1 MRIKKKKYQFLNDK
15 MIMKKTNHVEIQ
27 IEELKEACKAF
38 KLDETQESYY
48 ISYIEFLEHFKKINE
63 FGKHDVIIGIHLI
76 YGWMPTICHL
86 KSKAFDEAAKI
97 LNKVKKD
104 NQLLLKKTDLD
115 TLKKLFNE
123 SIVGTSK
130 LLHFI
135 SPETYP
141 IWDSKVCHYLGL
153 PANAVNDTS
162 VYLGYIEACRNIIGE
177 GQIDLS
183 TVKGILKDYKIS
195 DMRAIEL
202 VMFTSEKKGGKSQDQ
217 LVDDSID

>member
-1 MRIKKKKYQFLNDK
+1 
-15 MIMKKTNHVEIQ
+15 MKKTKQVEIQ
-27 IEELKEACKAF
+27 IESLKKACEEFEL
-38 KLDETQESYY
+38 DNTQESYY
-48 ISYIEFLEHFKKINE
+48 ISYPEFLEHFKNISE
-63 FGKHDVIIGIHLI
+63 FRKHDVIVGIHLI

-86 KSKAFDEAAKI
+86 KSKEFDESARI
-97 LNKVKKD
+97 LNKVKKN
-104 NQLLLKKTDLD
+104 NQLLKEGDLD
-115 TLKKLFNE
+115 TLKDLFNK

-135 SPETYP
+135 SPDTYP
-141 IWDSKVCHYLGL
+141 IWDSKVCNYLGL

-162 VYLGYIEACRNIIGE
+162 VYLGYTEACRKIVGE
-177 GQIDLS
+177 CRSEIDH
-183 TVKGILKDYKIS
+183 VKKVMKDYKIS

>member
-1 MRIKKKKYQFLNDK
+1 
-15 MIMKKTNHVEIQ
+15 MKKTKQVEIQ
-27 IEELKEACKAF
+27 IESLKKACKEF
-38 KLDETQESYY
+38 ELDNTQESYY
-48 ISYIEFLEHFKKINE
+48 ISYSEFLEHFKHISE
-63 FGKHDVIIGIHLI
+63 FKKHDVIIGIHLI

-86 KSKAFDEAAKI
+86 KSKAFDEAAVI
-97 LNKVKKD
+97 LSKVKKD
-104 NQLLLKKTDLD
+104 NQLLLDEKDLK
-115 TLKKLFNE
+115 TLKKLFNK

-162 VYLGYIEACRNIIGE
+162 VYLSYIEACRNIIGE

-183 TVKGILKDYKIS
+183 TVKGILKDYEIS

-202 VMFTSEKKGGKSQDQ
+202 VMFTSDKKEGKSQNQ
-217 LVDDSID
+217 LVD